1 MGVIDKEGTGMKKI
15 YRSRPLIWAAA
26 IVAGSTLAGL
36 RATPT
41 VASFRQTPV
50 AGKPAV
56 RFTVTADGNEA
67 RYRVREQLAGVEL
80 PNDAVGATKGVTG
93 AIVLD
98 KDNRIVRDS
107 SKFTVDLTSLVSDKT
122 RRDGF
127 IKRNTLETEKYPSAV
142 FVPFEARGLPKALP
156 KSGTVT
162 FQLVGDLTI
171 HGITRFTIWTVTAQA
186 TADSFSGS
194 ANTSFVFA
202 DFKMTQPRVPVVLSV
217 NDTIQ
222 LEYDFKLAKSNP

>member
-1 MGVIDKEGTGMKKI
+1 MKKI
-15 YRSRPLIWAAA
+15 YSSRPLIWAVA
-26 IVAGSTLAGL
+26 IVAGSALAGL

-41 VASFRQTPV
+41 VASFRPSPV

-56 RFTVTADGNEA
+56 RFTVAADGNEA

-93 AIVLD
+93 GIVLD
-98 KDNRIVRDS
+98 KDNRMVRDS
-107 SKFTVDLTSLVSDKT
+107 SKFTVDLTTLVSDKT

-127 IKRNTLETEKYPSAV
+127 IKRSTLETDKYPAAV

-156 KSGTVT
+156 RSGTVR

-171 HGITRFTIWTVTAQA
+171 HGITRFTVWTVTARA
-186 TADSFSGS
+186 TADSYTGT
-194 ANTSFVFA
+194 AKTSFVFA
-202 DFKMTQPRVPVVLSV
+202 DFKMTRPRVPVVLSV

-222 LEYDFKLAKSNP
+222 LEYDFKLMKVNP